1 MEYQDELNYL
11 VKLVENS
18 DTIDWQKAVNDLGI
32 EINKDS
38 LRKAFNTT
46 KFSGYNVYRFMKDK
60 QTKNLSTDEID
71 QLNKAK
77 DELYKERVKIQ
88 DANREKRQMLR
99 NYSRVEN
106 LMEYIDKQMNAKK
119 PLQMDYHFE
128 SFNHSVQT
136 KEATALVSDLHCG
149 ATVNSV
155 FNQYDIDVLKNRM
168 DELSDKIIN
177 RCKEQNVNLLHIAL
191 LGDFIT
197 GVIHGSTIAQA
208 QEDVIDQV
216 IDASN
221 ILEGFIKKIAEYIPE
236 VRVYVVYGNH
246 GRTAQSKNDRA
257 YRENFERLVTVILRK
272 DFRESNVKVL
282 DNGYEDFVLYTL
294 RDGKNIVVT
303 HGTNDMPS
311 TANKNFSKML
321 GKDIYRVYMGHYH
334 DVKESNGTLVNG
346 SVMGSDDYSISKRL
360 DAKPTQLLEVY
371 DGDDCVTY
379 RMILK

>member
-60 QTKNLSTDEID
+60 QTENLSTDEID

-119 PLQMDYHFE
+119 PLQMNYHFE

-236 VRVYVVYGNH
+236 V
-246 GRTAQSKNDRA
+246 T
-257 YRENFERLVTVILRK
+257 E
-272 DFRESNVKVL
+272 
-282 DNGYEDFVLYTL
+282 
-294 RDGKNIVVT
+294 
-303 HGTNDMPS
+303 
-311 TANKNFSKML
+311 
-321 GKDIYRVYMGHYH
+321 
-334 DVKESNGTLVNG
+334 
-346 SVMGSDDYSISKRL
+346 
-360 DAKPTQLLEVY
+360 
-371 DGDDCVTY
+371 
-379 RMILK
+379 